1 MDGAP
6 TSFFDVERERRS
18 RIWLL
23 FATLV
28 GVFFVGVWVLTLC
41 IGLAASVTIF
51 DTRALWL
58 TYTPPGLVTLLLC
71 SAGVAWLY
79 WRLSRVGAQ
88 ERLLAAMNARPIDPS
103 DRFHQRLKNIV
114 DEIAA
119 AGGCPRLRCV
129 VVPTV
134 GMNAFAFSDFAGGGT
149 IGVTE
154 GALARLSREQLQGVV
169 AHEAAHVLSGD
180 CVTVTA
186 ACLLFGVYSSAMAG
200 LSDLASGSENDQAAI
215 GGVPGVGPQPG
226 FLLLSGVFALLAMA
240 VALINSA
247 ISRQR
252 EYRADAAAVRYTR
265 DPLGL
270 AQALGMMARHPGGAG
285 CIPWGLAALC
295 IRPTGS
301 SAYGWLDRLTETHPP
316 IDRRVAVLLRLAAAS
331 TASFAS
337 RSSEAEEALEQRE
350 HVLRP
355 PATVGGAMVAAAL
368 GPGLLQATAGLAGTA
383 SASTASS
390 AAGPHCPA
398 CGATL
403 RPADYEGV
411 AVLACQACGGRLASP
426 QAIGRILA
434 RREVGFTDEQR
445 RLAVFAASEGDH
457 LRRQAILSRG
467 RDPRAFTPCPLC
479 GKSMVRR
486 HYDLQHAVEV
496 DSCQVCERIWFD
508 KDELEV
514 LQLLVEGEVG

>member
-1 MDGAP
+1 MDGAR

-18 RIWLL
+18 RIWFL

-28 GVFFVGVWVLTLC
+28 GLFFAGVWVVTLC
-41 IGLAASVTIF
+41 VGLAASATIF
-51 DTRALWL
+51 DTRVFWL
-58 TYTPPGLVTLLLC
+58 AFTPPGLLALLLC
-71 SAGVAWLY
+71 SAGAAWLY
-79 WRLSRVGAQ
+79 WRLSRLGAE
-88 ERLLAAMNARPIDPS
+88 ERLLAAMHARAIDTD

-114 DEIAA
+114 DEIAI

-169 AHEAAHVLSGD
+169 AHEAAHVLCDD
-180 CVTVTA
+180 CATVTA
-186 ACLLFGVYSSAMAG
+186 GCLLFGVYSSTIAG
-200 LSDLASGSENDQAAI
+200 LGGIEIASDGDRETAGF
-215 GGVPGVGPQPG
+215 VPAV
-226 FLLLSGVFALLAMA
+226 LLQGVFAVLAVA
-240 VALINSA
+240 SALINSA

-285 CIPWGLAALC
+285 CIPSGLAALC

-316 IDRRVAVLLRLAAAS
+316 TDRRIAVLLRLAAAS

-337 RSSEAEEALEQRE
+337 RSSEADEALEQRE
-350 HVLRP
+350 HLTRP
-355 PATVGGAMVAAAL
+355 PATRAGVAAAAGL
-368 GPGLLQATAGLAGTA
+368 SLGLLQQTEAAGT
-383 SASTASS
+383 SSSSSISSS
-390 AAGPHCPA
+390 AGPRCP

-403 RPADYEGV
+403 CPVDYEGV
-411 AVLACQACGGRLASP
+411 SVLACQACGGRLAST
-426 QAIGRILA
+426 QAIGKILA
-434 RREVGFTDEQR
+434 RREVGFTDAQR
-445 RLAVFAASEGDH
+445 RLAVFTASEGDH
-457 LRRQAILSRG
+457 LRRQAVLARGHDSRG
-467 RDPRAFTPCPLC
+467 LKPCPLC
-479 GKSMVRR
+479 GKSMIRR
-486 HYDLQHAVEV
+486 HYDLQHAIEV
-496 DSCQVCERIWFD
+496 DGCLFCDRIWFE

>member
-28 GVFFVGVWVLTLC
+28 GVFFVGVWVVTLC
-41 IGLAASVTIF
+41 VGLAAAGTIF
-51 DTRALWL
+51 DTRVLWL
-58 TYTPPGLVTLLLC
+58 TFTLPGLLALLLC
-71 SAGVAWLY
+71 SAGIAWLY

-88 ERLLAAMNARPIDPS
+88 ERLLEAMNARPIDAT

-114 DEIAA
+114 DEIGV
-119 AGGCPRLRCV
+119 AGGCSRLRCV

-134 GMNAFAFSDFAGGGT
+134 GMNAFAISDFAGGGT

-180 CVTVTA
+180 CATVTA
-186 ACLLFGVYSSAMAG
+186 ASLLFGVYSSAIAG
-200 LSDLASGSENDQAAI
+200 LSVEVGSGSDES
-215 GGVPGVGPQPG
+215 PGVASFVPAAMALQ
-226 FLLLSGVFALLAMA
+226 GVFAVLALA
-240 VALINSA
+240 SALINSA

-316 IDRRVAVLLRLAAAS
+316 TDRRIAVLLRLAAAS

-337 RSSEAEEALEQRE
+337 RSSAAEEALDQRE
-350 HVLRP
+350 HLLRQ
-355 PATVGGAMVAAAL
+355 PATVGAATAAAAL

-383 SASTASS
+383 SASTVSS
-390 AAGPHCPA
+390 AVGPQCPA

-411 AVLACQACGGRLASP
+411 SVLACQACGGRLASP

-445 RLAVFAASEGDH
+445 RLAAFAASEGDH

-467 RDPRAFTPCPLC
+467 RDRRGFKPCPLC

-496 DSCQVCERIWFD
+496 DSCQVCDRIWFE

>member
-28 GVFFVGVWVLTLC
+28 GVFFVGVWGLVLC
-41 IGLAASVTIF
+41 VGAAAASTIF
-51 DTRALWL
+51 DTRVFWL
-58 TYTPPGLVTLLLC
+58 TFTVPGLLALLLC

-88 ERLLAAMNARPIDPS
+88 ERLLEAMHARPIDTN
-103 DRFHQRLKNIV
+103 DRYHQRLKNIV
-114 DEIAA
+114 DEIAV
-119 AGGCPRLRCV
+119 AGGCPRLGCV

-169 AHEAAHVLSGD
+169 AHEAAHILAGD
-180 CVTVTA
+180 CATVTA
-186 ACLLFGVYSSAMAG
+186 ACLLFGVYSGAIAG
-200 LSDLASGSENDQAAI
+200 LADLETGSGDERAAI
-215 GGVPGVGPQPG
+215 GSAPGVGPQPG
-226 FLLLSGVFALLAMA
+226 LLLVSGVLAVLALAA
-240 VALINSA
+240 ALINSA
-247 ISRQR
+247 ISRER

-265 DPLGL
+265 DPAGL
-270 AQALGMMARHPGGAG
+270 AQALGMMARHPGGEG
-285 CIPWGLAALC
+285 FIPEGLAALC

-301 SAYGWLDRLTETHPP
+301 CGDGWLDRLAETHPP
-316 IDRRVAVLLRLAAAS
+316 TDRRIAALLQLATAS
-331 TASFAS
+331 AASFAS

-350 HVLRP
+350 HLLRP
-355 PATVGGAMVAAAL
+355 PAAKAGVALATGL
-368 GPGLLQATAGLAGTA
+368 SPGLLQATVGAAGTA
-383 SASTASS
+383 SASAVSS
-390 AAGPHCPA
+390 VAGPHCPS

-403 RPADYEGV
+403 RLADYEGV
-411 AVLACQACGGRLASP
+411 SVLACQACGGRLASP

-434 RREVGFTDEQR
+434 RREMGFTDEQR
-445 RLAVFAASEGDH
+445 RLAAFAASEGDH
-457 LRRQAILSRG
+457 LRRKAILARRIG
-467 RDPRAFTPCPLC
+467 QTGLKACPLC
-479 GKSMVRR
+479 GRTMVRR

-496 DSCQVCERIWFD
+496 DGCMVCDRIWFE

>member
-1 MDGAP
+1 MDGEP
-6 TSFFDVERERRS
+6 TLFFDVERERRS

-28 GVFFVGVWVLTLC
+28 GLFFAGVWVVTLC
-41 IGLAASVTIF
+41 VGLAASALLF
-51 DTRALWL
+51 DTRVFWL
-58 TYTPPGLVTLLLC
+58 TFTLPGLLTLLPC
-71 SAGVAWLY
+71 SAGAAWLY

-88 ERLLAAMNARPIDPS
+88 ERLLAAMHARPIDPD

-114 DEIAA
+114 DEIAI

-154 GALARLSREQLQGVV
+154 GALARLSREQIQGVV
-169 AHEAAHVLSGD
+169 AHEAAHILSGD
-180 CVTVTA
+180 CATVTA
-186 ACLLFGVYSSAMAG
+186 ACLLFGVYSSAVSELGSIDAG
-200 LSDLASGSENDQAAI
+200 IDGDRPGDSLVPLAPVFAVLALAS
-215 GGVPGVGPQPG
+215 
-226 FLLLSGVFALLAMA
+226 
-240 VALINSA
+240 ALINSA
-247 ISRQR
+247 ISRER

-285 CIPWGLAALC
+285 CIPSGLAALC

-301 SAYGWLDRLTETHPP
+301 SAYDWLDRLTETHPP
-316 IDRRVAVLLRLAAAS
+316 TDKRIAILLRLAASS

-337 RSSEAEEALEQRE
+337 RSSEAEEALERRE
-350 HVLRP
+350 HLVRP
-355 PATVGGAMVAAAL
+355 PAIRAAAAVAVGL
-368 GPGLLQATAGLAGTA
+368 GSGLLQATAGVTGTA
-383 SASTASS
+383 SASAMSS
-390 AAGPHCPA
+390 AAGPHCPS
-398 CGATL
+398 CGASL
-403 RPADYEGV
+403 RPADYEG
-411 AVLACQACGGRLASP
+411 ASILACQACGGCLVPSGAM
-426 QAIGRILA
+426 GKILA

-445 RLAVFAASEGDH
+445 RLAAFMASEGDH
-457 LRRQAILSRG
+457 LRRAAVLARG
-467 RDPRAFTPCPLC
+467 HVPRALTLCPLC
-479 GKSMVRR
+479 GKRMVRR

-496 DSCQVCERIWFD
+496 DSCLVCDRFWFE

-514 LQLLVEGEVG
+514 LQLLVEGEVD

>member
-41 IGLAASVTIF
+41 VGLAASATIF
-51 DTRALWL
+51 DTRVLWL
-58 TYTPPGLVTLLLC
+58 TYTPPGLAALLLC

-88 ERLLAAMNARPIDPS
+88 ERLLTAMNARPIDPS

-114 DEIAA
+114 DEIAV

-200 LSDLASGSENDQAAI
+200 LSDLGAGSENDQAAI
-215 GGVPGVGPQPG
+215 ACVPGVGSQPG
-226 FLLLSGVFALLAMA
+226 FLLLSGVFALLALA

-270 AQALGMMARHPGGAG
+270 AQALGMMARHAGGAG

-316 IDRRVAVLLRLAAAS
+316 IDCRIAVLLRLAAAS

-350 HVLRP
+350 HLLRP

-368 GPGLLQATAGLAGTA
+368 GLGADSRPLPAWPAQRVPRPRPPPPARAVRPAAPRCARPTTRAWRSSPARPAEAGWHPRRRSAGSWRGGRWGSPT
-383 SASTASS
+383 SS
-390 AAGPHCPA
+390 DVWPRSPRARAIT
-398 CGATL
+398 CGA
-403 RPADYEGV
+403 RRSCRAGV
-411 AVLACQACGGRLASP
+411 THVPSRRVPCAGRA
-426 QAIGRILA
+426 
-434 RREVGFTDEQR
+434 
-445 RLAVFAASEGDH
+445 
-457 LRRQAILSRG
+457 
-467 RDPRAFTPCPLC
+467 
-479 GKSMVRR
+479 
-486 HYDLQHAVEV
+486 
-496 DSCQVCERIWFD
+496 
-508 KDELEV
+508 
-514 LQLLVEGEVG
+514 